1 MKNNKLLLFLAGID
15 VFAII
20 AKIIASFGEGY
31 MITQGWLSAL
41 VIDILSVYIL
51 TTSTVKH
58 KWVYILYGAVAYIA
72 LCCLLATLSMFGLA
86 YMGW

>member
-1 MKNNKLLLFLAGID
+1 MKNNKLLLFLAGIK
-15 VFAII
+15 VFGII

-31 MITQGWLSAL
+31 MIPQGWLTPL
-41 VIDILSVYIL
+41 VIDILAVYIL

-72 LCCLLATLSMFGLA
+72 LCCLLATLSMFGLV